1 MFSCENAALKDMR
14 YMFSI
19 LSSCVYEIAATE
31 MCGFSVWG
39 ILMIEMEYYFHG
51 FISKDKKVIEVICHL
66 HRRDQSEGV
75 WA

>member
-1 MFSCENAALKDMR
+1 
-14 YMFSI
+14 
-19 LSSCVYEIAATE
+19 
-31 MCGFSVWG
+31 
-39 ILMIEMEYYFHG
+39 MIEMEYYFHG